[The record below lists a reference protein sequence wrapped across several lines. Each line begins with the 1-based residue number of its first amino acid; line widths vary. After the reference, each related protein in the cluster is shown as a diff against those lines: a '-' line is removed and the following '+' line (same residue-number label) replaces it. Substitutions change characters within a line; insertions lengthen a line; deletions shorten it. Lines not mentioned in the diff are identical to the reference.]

1 MQIAMSRLLFEACSA
16 GTGSRG
22 LHRLQRIE
30 TRVLRYVDTA
40 TEACSRNM
48 NQQDL
53 PSSGMATRESE
64 KPA

>member
-16 GTGSRG
+16 GTGTRG
-22 LHRLQRIE
+22 LRRLHCLE
-30 TRVLRYVDTA
+30 TRVLQYVDT

>member
-16 GTGSRG
+16 GTGARG

-30 TRVLRYVDTA
+30 TCVLRYVDT